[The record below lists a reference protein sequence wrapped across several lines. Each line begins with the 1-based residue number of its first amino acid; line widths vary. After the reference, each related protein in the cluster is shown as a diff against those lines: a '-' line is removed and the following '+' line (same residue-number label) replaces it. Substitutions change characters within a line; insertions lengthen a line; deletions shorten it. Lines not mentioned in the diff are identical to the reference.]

1 LSCLSFPI
9 PRRNGNSYQALPA
22 TRHSPDGHPLM
33 AVSGVAVILHR
44 FVVFHQPFTIFM
56 GN

>member
-22 TRHSPDGHPLM
+22 TRHSPDGHPSM

-44 FVVFHQPFTIFM
+44 FVVFHQHFTIFT